1 MKKIILFNFTFFII
15 CQSIVHSF
23 EIKDCYFIHMSSYS
37 GQVASKDLDKNF
49 NTNKFDYY
57 IYSIDKNKKTLTMK
71 WSLTDREYK
80 KRVDSWKK
88 NVGEVGSVLV
98 PIKKDFQN
106 IYKLEYQDEKEA
118 KATLIQSE
126 IKDEI
131 LVNFKEKKVYI
142 QTFRQNGEFFSK
154 NILQCK

>member
-37 GQVASKDLDKNF
+37 GQVASKDLDKKF

-71 WSLTDREYK
+71 WSLTDKEYK

-126 IKDEI
+126 IRDEI
-131 LVNFKEKKVYI
+131 QVNFKEKKVYI

>member
-1 MKKIILFNFTFFII
+1 
-15 CQSIVHSF
+15 
-23 EIKDCYFIHMSSYS
+23 MSSYS

-71 WSLTDREYK
+71 WSLTDKEYK

-131 LVNFKEKKVYI
+131 QVNFKEKKVYI